1 VDREKVKE
9 LLQQVKEQEISVE
22 EAFQSLRGF
31 PYEDLEFAKVD
42 HHRALHKGFP
52 EVIYCPGKTT
62 PQIVEI
68 ASRLI
73 QNGADVLATRADYS
87 VFEEFVKE
95 FPEAEY
101 HEMAGAITCFQS
113 QRKREQKGK
122 VVVMAA
128 GTADLNVAEEAA
140 LTAELMGSQVVKAYD
155 VGVAGIHRLFDHWED
170 IKSARAIVAVAGME
184 GALPSVVGGI
194 AGCPVIAVPTSV
206 GYGASFDG
214 LAPLLT
220 MLNTCA
226 SGVAVV
232 NIDNGFGGGYVAALI
247 NLGASLEG

>member
-1 VDREKVKE
+1 MDREKVKE

-62 PQIVEI
+62 PQIIEI
-68 ASRLI
+68 ARRLI
-73 QNGADVLATRADYS
+73 QNGADVLATRADVS
-87 VFEEFVKE
+87 VFDEFVKE

-101 HEMAGAITCFQS
+101 NEMAGAITFFQS
-113 QRKREQKGK
+113 QRKKEQKGK
-122 VVVMAA
+122 VLVMAA